1 MNFINYNMG
10 DKDKVK
16 SSKDEYTLDDLRKDI
31 NNQFEA
37 EEQKDGE
44 EKMRDKLLYLK
55 VLNYLIDIVELVNE
69 DSEEERINHIRS
81 IIEKDNAIFGYT
93 YFLTSKNQFDYS
105 WSYLRNQW
113 SKYIELLGHVCMF
126 MRQMLSDIKH
136 LQGKGKKVFD
146 KKVVFANV
154 FMFSFERH
162 EPNVEVLWEK
172 ISNLFDVK
180 KGYSLT
186 IQVDKVVLVSAF
198 CKYHGSGL
206 DDLWEKHL
214 KIAVKHDKDA
224 KNN

>member
-1 MNFINYNMG
+1 MG

>member
-1 MNFINYNMG
+1 MG
-10 DKDKVK
+10 DKDKTK
-16 SSKDEYTLDDLRKDI
+16 SSKKEYTLDDLRKDI
-31 NNQFEA
+31 SNQFDV

-69 DSEEERINHIRS
+69 DSEEERNNHIRL

-113 SKYIELLGHVCMF
+113 KKYVELLRYICVFVH
-126 MRQMLSDIKH
+126 QMLSDIKL
-136 LQGKGKKVFD
+136 LQGKGKEVFG
-146 KKVVFANV
+146 KSVIFANV
-154 FMFSFERH
+154 FEVSFEQH
-162 EPNVEVLWEK
+162 EPMIEVLWENVG
-172 ISNLFDVK
+172 NLFDVK

-186 IQVDKVVLVSAF
+186 IRVGKVVLLSAF
-198 CKYHGSGL
+198 CKYHGSEL

-214 KIAVKHDKDA
+214 KIAVKHGKETKTDRK
-224 KNN
+224 

>member
-1 MNFINYNMG
+1 MG

-44 EKMRDKLLYLK
+44 EKMRDKRLYLK
-55 VLNYLIDIVELVNE
+55 VLNYLIDIVELAKE
-69 DSEEERINHIRS
+69 DSEEEIINHIRS

-113 SKYIELLGHVCMF
+113 SKYIKLLGHVCMF
-126 MRQMLSDIKH
+126 IRQMLSDVKH
-136 LQGKGKKVFD
+136 LQGKGEKFFD
-146 KKVVFANV
+146 KKVIFANV
-154 FMFSFERH
+154 FTVSFERH
-162 EPNVEVLWEK
+162 EPTVEVLWEN
-172 ISNLFDVK
+172 IGNLFDVQK
-180 KGYSLT
+180 EYSIT
-186 IQVDKVVLVSAF
+186 IQVDKVVLLSAF

-214 KIAVKHDKDA
+214 KIAVKHDKNV

>member
-1 MNFINYNMG
+1 MG
-10 DKDKVK
+10 DKDKTK
-16 SSKDEYTLDDLRKDI
+16 SSKKEYTLDDLRKDI
-31 NNQFEA
+31 SNQFDV

-69 DSEEERINHIRS
+69 DSEEERNNHIRL

-113 SKYIELLGHVCMF
+113 KKYVELLRYICVFVH
-126 MRQMLSDIKH
+126 QMLSDIKL
-136 LQGKGKKVFD
+136 LQGKGKEVFG
-146 KKVVFANV
+146 KSVIFANV
-154 FMFSFERH
+154 FEVSFEQH
-162 EPNVEVLWEK
+162 EPMIEVLWENVG
-172 ISNLFDVK
+172 NLFDVK

-186 IQVDKVVLVSAF
+186 IRVGKVVLLSAF
-198 CKYHGSGL
+198 CKYHGSEL

-214 KIAVKHDKDA
+214 KIAVKHGKETRTDRK
-224 KNN
+224 